1 MYKDILGDGAR
12 IFLINVMSKRKVKI
26 ERKIYPN
33 FEELTPEDI
42 NKRLERFRVS
52 MNFLFDD
59 GIEFTYDSELDVRYF
74 PGDLSFIDK
83 KKNVVVL
90 SYLEGFSSI
99 EFFIGGDWDDD
110 TEPYLTIPIYDFLA
124 KK

>member
-42 NKRLERFRVS
+42 NKRLERFNVS
-52 MNFLFDD
+52 INFLFDD
-59 GIEFTYDSELDVRYF
+59 GIEFTYDSGLDVRYF
-74 PGDLSFIDK
+74 PGDISFVDK

-110 TEPYLTIPIYDFLA
+110 TEPYLVIPIYDFLA